1 MDKLAWLIAGRPLL
15 AWTLDAIAA
24 GPAVGAIVLVVAS
37 DRRDEIAAASW
48 LPSAVL
54 SVTSG
59 GERRQDSVRAGF
71 EALEREVPDPAGERV
86 VLVHDGARPVVDAA
100 LIGRVTDAASLH
112 GAAIPVLPVVETV
125 KRLDGDRIAATVDRS
140 SLAVAQTPQGV
151 RRDVFRQALEAGVGL
166 AGEWTD
172 EAAMLEA
179 GRIAVHVVP
188 GDPSNLKVTIPG
200 DLARAAAHLAPAGG
214 RRRVGIGHDSH
225 PFGPSAPLRLG
236 GVEFP
241 GVPRLAGH
249 SDGDVL
255 LHAIADGLLGAA
267 ALGDLGRVFP
277 ADASTPERADSGD
290 LLAAVLERLATAGW
304 WPAAVD
310 VTVIGARPRLGRRLD
325 EIRER
330 VAALLRLPVAD
341 VSIKASS
348 GNLDGSDG
356 AGRTMS
362 TLALVTIEHAP

>member
-1 MDKLAWLIAGRPLL
+1 D
-15 AWTLDAIAA
+15 
-24 GPAVGAIVLVVAS
+24 
-37 DRRDEIAAASW
+37 
-48 LPSAVL
+48 
-54 SVTSG
+54 SG
-59 GERRQDSVRAGF
+59 RAGF
-71 EALEREVPDPAGERV
+71 EAREREARDPAGARGV
-86 VLVHDGARPVVDAA
+86 RAHAGARPVVDAA